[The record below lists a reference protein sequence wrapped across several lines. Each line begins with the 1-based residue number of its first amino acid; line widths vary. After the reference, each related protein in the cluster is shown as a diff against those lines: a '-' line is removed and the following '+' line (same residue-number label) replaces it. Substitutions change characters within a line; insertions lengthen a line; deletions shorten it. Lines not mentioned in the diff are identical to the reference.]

1 MRIYPRFIETTDCSV
16 FVIEGYYNGRF
27 HLSGTP
33 WITYYDIHIGSF
45 YGLEMEGGDA
55 SNIVRLNLQPK
66 SPDLYRAW
74 LKNYKRNL
82 EL

>member
-1 MRIYPRFIETTDCSV
+1 MREYPRFIETTDFYV

-27 HLSGTP
+27 QLSGEP
-33 WITYYDIHIGSF
+33 WITYYDILIGSF
-45 YGLEMEGGDA
+45 YGLEIKGGND
-55 SNIVRLNLQPK
+55 SNVVELDIKPK

-82 EL
+82 DQ